1 MCQVSEIDL
10 TEDEPPSKRQHM
22 DDDDDG
28 SSASS
33 SKVWE
38 CMSEILE
45 ESGETDDIASTSGVE
60 LSSYLRDQWS

>member
-1 MCQVSEIDL
+1 MRIVDMCQVSEIDL
-10 TEDEPPSKRQHM
+10 TEDEPPSKREHM
-22 DDDDDG
+22 DDDDG

-45 ESGETDDIASTSGVE
+45 DSGKLMT
-60 LSSYLRDQWS
+60 